1 MDEHPQQPGE
11 VTTGVENLQY
21 GMIGRFKMGESVKW
35 ITLSF
40 LFCRFYRESWSSQ
53 FFFPASSF
61 VSDLP
66 FMLIVLKL
74 RLFVKVYG
82 VYIVQ
87 YHVLHWGD
95 IVWLTVLNGY
105 FSTDL
110 DNRKLQFLDCRN

>member
-1 MDEHPQQPGE
+1 
-11 VTTGVENLQY
+11 
-21 GMIGRFKMGESVKW
+21 
-35 ITLSF
+35 
-40 LFCRFYRESWSSQ
+40 
-53 FFFPASSF
+53 
-61 VSDLP
+61 
-66 FMLIVLKL
+66 MLIVLKL